1 MVKGISR
8 QVIVVKSPDP
18 RFFEQAIFFVRDS
31 SGSPGVSADQIL
43 EEARQVANGYIRQK
57 TGWGRR
63 MRRIPP
69 LGFFGAGAAV
79 ASLIWLFAALFS
91 GIF

>member
-18 RFFEQAIFFVRDS
+18 RLFEQAIFFVRES
-31 SGSPGVSADQIL
+31 CGSTGVSADQIV

-57 TGWGRR
+57 TGWGRW

-69 LGFFGAGAAV
+69 LGFFGAGAAM
-79 ASLIWLFAALFS
+79 ASFIWLFAAVFS
-91 GIF
+91 GVF